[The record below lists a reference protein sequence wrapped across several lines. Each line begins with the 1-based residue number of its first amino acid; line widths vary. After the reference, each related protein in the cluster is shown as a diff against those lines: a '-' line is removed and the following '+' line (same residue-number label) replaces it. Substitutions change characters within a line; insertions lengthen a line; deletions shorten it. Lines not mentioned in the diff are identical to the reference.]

1 MDFQSL
7 KNLLKKGDKYIFVED
22 NKPSYVLMHYEDYE
36 AMLKR
41 PAAGAAFQKPKV
53 GFADLNLAYARGA
66 DEAAQEN
73 NEDEFISGLS
83 VAEHY
88 DVMPEE
94 TSHIRLE
101 DLPL

>member
-36 AMLKR
+36 AMLNR
-41 PAAGAAFQKPKV
+41 STERASFLQKPKV
-53 GFADLNLAYARGA
+53 GFADLNPA
-66 DEAAQEN
+66 N
-73 NEDEFISGLS
+73 TEDEFIRGLS
-83 VAEHY
+83 VAERY